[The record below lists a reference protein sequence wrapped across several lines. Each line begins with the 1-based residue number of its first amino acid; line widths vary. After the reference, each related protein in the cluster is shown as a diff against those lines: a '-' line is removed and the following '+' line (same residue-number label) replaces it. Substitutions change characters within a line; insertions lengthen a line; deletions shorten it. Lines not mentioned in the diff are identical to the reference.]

1 MLSQREVAGY
11 NQRHDVILVYESQRI
26 DHAYHE
32 DKLLLLTARRA
43 KLRADSDQ
51 IQKLDIEISA
61 TTDLVRSYRI
71 VKALGR

>member
-1 MLSQREVAGY
+1 
-11 NQRHDVILVYESQRI
+11 VYESQRI

-32 DKLLLLTARRA
+32 DRLLLLIARRA

-51 IQKLDIEISA
+51 MQKLDIEILA
-61 TTDLVRSYRI
+61 VTDLVRSYRI